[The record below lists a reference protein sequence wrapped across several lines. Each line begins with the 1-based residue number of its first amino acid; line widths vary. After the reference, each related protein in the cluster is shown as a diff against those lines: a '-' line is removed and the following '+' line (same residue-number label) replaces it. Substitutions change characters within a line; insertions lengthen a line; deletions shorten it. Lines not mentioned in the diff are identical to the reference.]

1 MKNTRKGLAKIFG
14 VTAAA
19 LTCAVSMPVIQAA
32 EADIDP
38 RAVEVLQ
45 TSLDY
50 VSSLKEFAVDTHS
63 TIEIVMES
71 GQKLQFDND
80 VDTTVQ
86 RPNKL
91 HSVRKGE
98 VVDQEF
104 FYNGKTLTLHDSMA
118 GFHATVEV
126 PGTLE
131 GMLDF
136 ARDSLDIVAPA
147 GDFIYSNA
155 LELMMDGVESAMY
168 IGPSFVEG
176 QICDHLA
183 FSAPGH
189 STDWQIWVQ
198 RGETPLPRRI
208 VITSRDVL
216 NAPQFTVHIKDW
228 DLSPN
233 ISADDFDFRAHASST
248 EIEFLKLGE
257 GQ

>member
-1 MKNTRKGLAKIFG
+1 MTDTKKGLAKTVGI
-14 VTAAA
+14 TAAA
-19 LTCAVSMPVIQAA
+19 LLCTVSTQTVQAA
-32 EADIDP
+32 QTYIDA

-45 TSLDY
+45 ASLDY
-50 VSSLKEFAVDTHS
+50 VSTLKEFALDTHS
-63 TIEIVMES
+63 TIEIVMDS

-80 VDTTVQ
+80 VDVTVQ

-91 HSVRKGE
+91 HAVRKGE

-104 FYNGKTLTLHDSMA
+104 FYNGKTLTLHDTMG
-118 GFHATVEV
+118 GFHATVEA
-126 PGTLE
+126 PDTLE

-136 ARDSLDIVAPA
+136 TRDSLGIVAPA
-147 GDFIYSNA
+147 GDFIYNNA
-155 LELMMDGVESAMY
+155 FELLMDGVETAMY

-183 FSAPGH
+183 FSAPGS

-198 RGETPLPRRI
+198 QGKTPLPRRI

-216 NAPQFTVHIKDW
+216 NAPQFTVHIRDW
-228 DLSPN
+228 DLSPS

-248 EIEFLKLGE
+248 EIEFLNLGE